1 VPRAK
6 HKIEVDS
13 GAKKK
18 SARRSESSPL
28 PIDAEIVRADRELLQ
43 VLERRAVLIL
53 DAAKCSDPAT
63 RQKILASALSGEKLK
78 QLAESSPGPLP
89 PRCLEAVIRELLS
102 GCRALV
108 RRPRI
113 AFMGP
118 MYSFSHLA
126 AIHRFGQSVEFV
138 PVATIAAVFE
148 DVERGH
154 SDFGVA
160 PVENSTDGRIADT
173 LDMFTRKPLR
183 ICGEIDLKIHHFL
196 LGKCQRNDVK
206 EVYSKPQAISQ
217 CRNWLAK
224 HLPAARTIEV
234 TSTSTAAQLAS
245 EKPGAAAIASIQA
258 GVHYGLEILAENIE
272 DNPGNITRF
281 AVIGGERPDP
291 TGNDRTTLLFQTE
304 HRPGALF
311 EVLKIFKRYKLNLT
325 WIESF
330 PVPGMARVY
339 LFFVEMEVHE
349 TDARFRRA
357 IAALEKKTLRLE
369 ILGSFPAANVVE

>member
-1 VPRAK
+1 VAK
-6 HKIEVDS
+6 SKPKNEAEN
-13 GAKKK
+13 GGKKK
-18 SARRSESSPL
+18 TARRQELTAL
-28 PIDAEIVRADRELLQ
+28 PHAADIARVDRELLQ
-43 VLERRAVLIL
+43 LLEQRANFIL
-53 DAAKCSDPAT
+53 DAAKSTDAAT
-63 RQKILASALSGEKLK
+63 KQILATALSGEKLK
-78 QLAESSPGPLP
+78 QLADNSPGPLP
-89 PRCLEAVIRELLS
+89 PRCVEAIIRELTS
-102 GCRALV
+102 GCRSLV
-108 RRPRI
+108 RESRI

-118 MYSFSHLA
+118 MYSYSHLA

-148 DVERGH
+148 DVHRGH
-154 SDFGVA
+154 SDYGLV

-173 LDMFTRKPLR
+173 LDMFTRLPVR

-196 LGKCQRNDVK
+196 LGRFPRNDVK

-234 TSTSTAAQLAS
+234 TSTSTAAQLAA

-281 AVIGGERPDP
+281 AVIGGQRPER
-291 TGNDRTTLLFQTE
+291 TGNDRTALLFQTE
-304 HRPGALF
+304 HRPGALH
-311 EVLKIFKRYKLNLT
+311 EALNIFKRQKLNLT

-330 PVPGMARVY
+330 PVPGMARIY
-339 LFFVEMEVHE
+339 LFFVEMEAYE
-349 TDARFRRA
+349 TDTRFRRA
-357 IAALEKKTLRLE
+357 IAALQKKTLRLE
-369 ILGSFPAANVVE
+369 ILGSFPAATVVE

>member
-1 VPRAK
+1 VAK
-6 HKIEVDS
+6 SKPKNDADS
-13 GAKKK
+13 GVKKK
-18 SARRSESSPL
+18 SARRSESAALPL
-28 PIDAEIVRADRELLQ
+28 AAEIARADRELLQ
-43 VLERRAVLIL
+43 LLERRASLIL
-53 DAAKCSDPAT
+53 DAANDADAGAG
-63 RQKILASALSGEKLK
+63 QILASALSGEKLK
-78 QLAESSPGPLP
+78 KLAENTPGPLP
-89 PRCLEAVIRELLS
+89 SRCIEAIIRELLS

-108 RRPRI
+108 RQPRI

-118 MYSFSHLA
+118 MYSYSHLA

-148 DVERGH
+148 DVEQGH
-154 SDFGVA
+154 SDYGLV

-173 LDMFTRKPLR
+173 LDMFTRLPVR

-196 LGKCQRNDVK
+196 LGKCPRNDVK

-234 TSTSTAAQLAS
+234 TSTSTAAQLAG

-281 AVIGGERPDP
+281 AVIGGDRPER
-291 TGNDRTTLLFQTE
+291 TGNDRTALLFQTE
-304 HRPGALF
+304 HRPGALA
-311 EVLKIFKRYKLNLT
+311 EAMNIFKRYKLNLT

-330 PVPGMARVY
+330 PVPGMARAY
-339 LFFVEMEVHE
+339 LFFVEMEAYE
-349 TDARFRRA
+349 TDVRFRRA
-357 IAALEKKTLRLE
+357 IGALQKKTLRLE
-369 ILGSFPAANVVE
+369 ILGSFPVATVVE

>member
-1 VPRAK
+1 VAK
-6 HKIEVDS
+6 SKPKPESDNI
-13 GAKKK
+13 GKKK
-18 SARRSESSPL
+18 AGRRSDSTAMPSA
-28 PIDAEIVRADRELLQ
+28 AEIARTDREFLQ
-43 VLERRAVLIL
+43 LIQHRASLIL
-53 DAAKCSDPAT
+53 DAAKSDNASAK
-63 RQKILASALSGEKLK
+63 QVLASSLTAEQFK
-78 QLAESSPGPLP
+78 QLAEDVPGPLP
-89 PRCLEAVIRELLS
+89 QRCIEAVIRELLS

-108 RRPRI
+108 QQPRI

-118 MYSFSHLA
+118 IYSYSHLA

-148 DVERGH
+148 DVNRGH
-154 SDFGVA
+154 SDYGLV

-173 LDMFTRKPLR
+173 LDMFTRIPLR

-196 LGKCQRNDVK
+196 LGKYPRTDVK

-234 TSTSTAAQLAS
+234 TSTSTAAQLAA

-281 AVIGGERPDP
+281 AIIGGDKPER
-291 TGNDRTTLLFQTE
+291 TGNDRTALLFQTE
-304 HRPGALF
+304 HRPGALA
-311 EVLKIFKRYKLNLT
+311 EAMNIFKRYKLNLT
-325 WIESF
+325 WIE
-330 PVPGMARVY
+330 
-339 LFFVEMEVHE
+339 
-349 TDARFRRA
+349 
-357 IAALEKKTLRLE
+357 
-369 ILGSFPAANVVE
+369 

>member
-1 VPRAK
+1 VAK
-6 HKIEVDS
+6 SKP
-13 GAKKK
+13 K
-18 SARRSESSPL
+18 SESKSGGTKKPALRQLSTAL
-28 PIDAEIVRADRELLQ
+28 PSAKEITRLDRELLQ
-43 VLERRAVLIL
+43 LVQRRASLIL
-53 DAAKCSDPAT
+53 DAAKGSDAAT
-63 RQKILASALSGEKLK
+63 KQVLAASLSGEQLK
-78 QLAESSPGPLP
+78 QLAAELPGPLP
-89 PRCLEAVIRELLS
+89 ERCVEAIIRELTS
-102 GCRALV
+102 GCRSLV
-108 RRPRI
+108 KQPRI

-118 MYSFSHLA
+118 MYSYSHLA

-138 PVATIAAVFE
+138 PVATIPAVFE
-148 DVERGH
+148 DVQRGH
-154 SDFGVA
+154 SDFGLV

-173 LDMFTRKPLR
+173 LDMFTRLPVR

-196 LGKCQRNDVK
+196 LGKCPRNDVK

-234 TSTSTAAQLAS
+234 TSTSTAAQLAA

-281 AVIGGERPDP
+281 AVIGGERPER
-291 TGNDRTTLLFQTE
+291 TGNDRTALLFQTE
-304 HRPGALF
+304 HRPGALA
-311 EVLKIFKRYKLNLT
+311 EAMNIFKKYKLNLT

-339 LFFVEMEVHE
+339 LFFVEMEAHE
-349 TDARFRRA
+349 TDKRFRRA
-357 IAALEKKTLRLE
+357 MAALQKKTLRLE
-369 ILGSFPAANVVE
+369 ILGSFPAATVVE